1 MTERTLVYCITN
13 PNFTIY
19 HRAAVGGLAATVEAW
34 GDNRPE
40 GIGADVTSE
49 GVTLTFAEG
58 ITKQEALRRLL
69 AASFPPT
76 QKGLISLP
84 GHRIPDGDNNL
95 DLRAAIHNA
104 LCQTFLQHPKMR
116 PGEKTAHRVLL
127 SSVDNNQSEAW
138 TTYKD
143 VTAYAHQRAQ
153 GTGLLE
159 HKSPQ
164 GELPSVATIP
174 QSMLPGATG
183 GAASLDA
190 TTKEVLLLLY
200 LMVGCQ
206 VFQVVPRRKDDG
218 VRACIVV
225 PDVRDP
231 KGYARLLGELMM
243 EGPQAVRSS
252 VEVCTAPGRTLGG
265 VEDAGLRFLLDLLQ
279 SDGAADD
286 DAVAGCQV
294 IAMGKVAWD
303 GNQINRNMSIALQP
317 PTKYAELEVFKAART
332 FLGST
337 RVIPKKDGDSFLV
350 PKSPV
355 PALVARNLARGER
368 FYMGFA
374 ELVATR
380 KDFMQQLYSR
390 KGLIEMKDRI
400 SDEDDR
406 AVIETFHAAWRSRM
420 AQLFERA
427 NRDALNGE
435 RLVEVE
441 QERLRNDLLRAKT
454 AEELADRFLRLCAE
468 ATRGRPLTAL
478 RERQDRVRP
487 ILFQHKHLERLR
499 SLLLFAMLTYEGKK
513 DSAGGDADDR
523 KDTEKGN

>member
-1 MTERTLVYCITN
+1 MTMRELVYRITD
-13 PNFTIY
+13 PNYTIY
-19 HRAAVGGLAATVEAW
+19 HRAAVGGLAATIKAW
-34 GDNRPE
+34 GDDCPE
-40 GIGADVTSE
+40 GIKPEVTSE
-49 GVTLTFAEG
+49 EVKITFAAGLAE
-58 ITKQEALRRLL
+58 QEALRRLL
-69 AASFPPT
+69 AASFPAT
-76 QKGLISLP
+76 EDGLITLP
-84 GHRIPDGDNNL
+84 GHRIPGGTNTL
-95 DLRAAIHNA
+95 DLRAMIHNA

-116 PGEKTAHRVLL
+116 PGEKRAIPVALGL
-127 SSVDNNQSEAW
+127 MGESQSNERI
-138 TTYKD
+138 TYKH
-143 VTAYAHQRAQ
+143 VGTYAHQRAQ

-159 HKSPQ
+159 HKSAQ
-164 GELPSVATIP
+164 GDLPAVATIP

-183 GAASLDA
+183 GAESLDA
-190 TTKEVLLLLY
+190 KTQETILLLY

-218 VRACIVV
+218 VRACVVV
-225 PDVRDP
+225 PDVCDP
-231 KGYARLLGELMM
+231 ERFAGVLRSLMGHAKKKTQ
-243 EGPQAVRSS
+243 EIDQINSPL
-252 VEVCTAPGRTLGG
+252 ERTLGG
-265 VEDAGLRFLLDLLQ
+265 VEDAGLRFLLDLMQHESQAL
-279 SDGAADD
+279 GGK
-286 DAVAGCQV
+286 AVAGCQV

-303 GNQINRNMSIALQP
+303 GNQINRNMSVALKP

-332 FLGST
+332 FLGGT
-337 RVIPKKDGDSFLV
+337 RVVPKKDGDSFLV

-380 KDFMQQLYSR
+380 KEFMQQLYSR
-390 KGLIEMKDRI
+390 KGLIGMKDKI

-406 AVIETFHAAWRSRM
+406 AVIDTFHAAWRARM

-427 NRDALNGE
+427 SRDGLNGE

-468 ATRGRPLTAL
+468 ATRGRPLTVL
-478 RERQDRVRP
+478 RERQERVRP

-513 DSAGGDADDR
+513 DSADADDR